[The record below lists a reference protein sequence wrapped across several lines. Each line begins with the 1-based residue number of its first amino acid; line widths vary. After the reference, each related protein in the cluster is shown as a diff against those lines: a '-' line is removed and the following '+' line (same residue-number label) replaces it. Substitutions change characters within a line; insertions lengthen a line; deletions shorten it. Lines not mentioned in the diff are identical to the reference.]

1 MKKGLV
7 SILLMV
13 SSLFALNGED
23 VYNQH
28 CMSCHTQDMKMD
40 MDDRMDWRNK
50 MQNATNAEKQIM
62 RNNMM
67 KEMQNNDMKAP
78 AMPMISMRLK
88 HKTGTKEK
96 FIAFVKDYIQNPS
109 EEKGYCMPMAYKRF
123 GVMPPIGKGMSAE
136 ERELVAQWLYDS
148 FEGSW
153 GNSMG
158 GMMCEDGN
166 KNMKYGSGKCGG
178 QSNNGMRC
186 GSGKC
191 GSN

>member
-1 MKKGLV
+1 
-7 SILLMV
+7 
-13 SSLFALNGED
+13 
-23 VYNQH
+23 
-28 CMSCHTQDMKMD
+28 MSCHTQDMKMD

-62 RNNMM
+62 RKKMM

-78 AMPMISMRLK
+78 AMSMISMRLK

-123 GVMPPIGKGMSAE
+123 GVMPPIGKGMSKE
-136 ERELVAQWLYDS
+136 ERELVAQWLYNN
-148 FEGSW
+148 FENSW
-153 GNSMG
+153 SDSMG
-158 GMMCEDGN
+158 GRMCEDRN
-166 KNMKYGSGKCGG
+166 KNMKNSSGKCAG
-178 QSNNGMRC
+178 QNNNGMKC
-186 GSGKC
+186 ASGKC